1 MPKKKVTKTKASDFK
16 SKQKELKEFIELYM
30 NSSDEKNI
38 KYYKSRMDIEKK
50 IVLLL
55 TEPSN

>member
-1 MPKKKVTKTKASDFK
+1 MPKKKVTKTTDSDFK